1 MLFGMKKLA
10 LAGAAFVAATTLS
23 ACGGSA
29 DSAYC
34 DDLKAATEEYKS
46 LESSDL
52 SKIDEAF
59 KTFHALADE
68 APSAV
73 ESDWKT
79 LDEGITTI
87 EKALEE
93 AGLEFA
99 DLAKIQTGE
108 LPEGVD
114 MEKVQGLAS
123 EFSKL
128 SSDEFT
134 KASED
139 IEKHAKDE
147 CDVDLSAS

>member
-1 MLFGMKKLA
+1 MLSSMKKLA
-10 LAGAAFVAATTLS
+10 LAGAALVAATTLS
-23 ACGGSA
+23 ACGGSS
-29 DSAYC
+29 SAYC
-34 DDLKAATEEYKS
+34 DDLKSASKEYKS

-52 SKIDEAF
+52 STIDEAF
-59 KTFHALADE
+59 KTFHKLADE
-68 APSAV
+68 APSDV

-87 EKALEE
+87 EKALDE

-99 DLAKIQTGE
+99 DLAKIQSGE

-134 KASED
+134 KASEN